1 MGEFVGVD
9 PANLR
14 ELTHRLQALHDMLA
28 KNSPIMQQKMQKWG
42 SDVSFAVLPRLIDEA
57 LNDARDMDA
66 RTSRAYELAHEKGWD
81 PLAGAPGKDMP
92 FCAVPQ
98 RAPIVRLD
106 WDATGQS
113 GYQAH
118 QDAAELSKILS
129 GTDPATVM
137 ATYGRDKGAIRT
149 LLAPLAERLRSHLND
164 KEYLGVFWQSVGP
177 LAAHLAKTLHDNG
190 SATDP
195 VLTKKDT
202 AILAAFGAALAAATR
217 LRTVSGNGKAGE
229 PLISDSVKSAL
240 KSGDPWSIGMLL
252 KYGPH
257 GTAWDTDFLTDVT
270 RLMLDARQAGK
281 IDWPSSHQQLVTDMD
296 VNHHQRAL
304 AEFDAMGAVLDR
316 AAENGVAARHVLG
329 NPTTGLVYTRML
341 VNDSWH
347 TPGYDPAAYFSK
359 YVDATSRR
367 ADPDYLPDPGKIDL
381 SSHAAAFLQA
391 AVSAD
396 RGTTLD
402 AKESAWSVV
411 NIVQSTSEFSKV
423 HPDIVLPHEI
433 RKALIFTAD
442 RYLPDFAASVNH
454 DFTSAAMQKANN
466 PSNPWTP
473 ITKASEL
480 EAFFNQALQDPKEFG
495 AFQGTMDGR
504 ISIAVAATIKDPSDE
519 NYLVEMGSLYGL
531 IERLKG
537 QRHFAAEQLADEEAA
552 RRQTALSIITGGFGA
567 LSFNK
572 ALGIG
577 TVSQVIVAL
586 ATPPAS
592 GMFDTGHALQALRDN
607 ADAFRAQVLHV
618 EVPVIQ
624 GLITAG
630 AVLPPANASWIRHGV
645 VTPDAALADWISQ
658 HADTE
663 YSRKTLTEWIR
674 DAQNAMRLQQ

>member
-14 ELTHRLQALHDMLA
+14 ELTHRLQALQETLSKHGPA
-28 KNSPIMQQKMQKWG
+28 MQQKMQKWG
-42 SDVSFAVLPRLIDEA
+42 SNVSFAVLPRLIDEA

-66 RTSRAYELAHEKGWD
+66 RTSRAYDLAAEQGWN
-81 PLAGAPGKDMP
+81 P
-92 FCAVPQ
+92 FGVKPTGGSPYRDVPPP
-98 RAPIVRLD
+98 APIVRLD
-106 WDATGQS
+106 WATTGQS
-113 GYQAH
+113 GYQA
-118 QDAAELSKILS
+118 QRDAAELSGLLAH
-129 GTDPATVM
+129 TDPATLM
-137 ATYGRDKGAIRT
+137 AMYGRDKGVIRG
-149 LLAPLAERLRSHLND
+149 LLAPLAERLRGHLND
-164 KEYLGVFWQSVGP
+164 KDYLGVFWQSVGP
-177 LAAHLAKTLHDNG
+177 LAARLAKTLHDNG
-190 SATDP
+190 SSTDP
-195 VLTKKDT
+195 LLTKEDT

-217 LRTVSGNGKAGE
+217 LRTSSGSGDSKALL
-229 PLISDSVKSAL
+229 PDSAKAAL
-240 KSGDPWSIGMLL
+240 RAGDPWSIGMLL

-257 GTAWDTDFLTDVT
+257 GTAWDTDFLTDIT
-270 RLMLDARQAGK
+270 RFMLDARKAGK
-281 IDWPSSHQQLVTDMD
+281 IDWPSSHQQLTTDMD
-296 VNHHQRAL
+296 ANHHQRAL

-316 AAENGVAARHVLG
+316 AAENGKAARHVLG
-329 NPTTGLVYTRML
+329 NPTTGLAYTRML

-359 YVDATSRR
+359 YVDATSRS
-367 ADPDYLPDPGKIDL
+367 ADPDYLPDPGKINL
-381 SSHAAAFLQA
+381 SSHTAAFLQA
-391 AVSAD
+391 AVSAG

-423 HPDIVLPHEI
+423 HPGTVLPHEI

-454 DFTSAAMQKANN
+454 DFTSAAMQKANDT
-466 PSNPWTP
+466 SNPWTP
-473 ITKASEL
+473 VTKASEL
-480 EAFFNQALQDPKEFG
+480 EAFFNQALQDPEEFG
-495 AFQGTMDGR
+495 AFKGMMDGR

-537 QRHFAAEQLADEEAA
+537 QRHFATEQLADEDAA
-552 RRQTALSIITGGFGA
+552 RRQTALSIVTGGFGA

-577 TVSQVIVAL
+577 TISQIIVAL

-592 GMFDTGHALQALRDN
+592 GMFDTGHALQALREN
-607 ADAFRAQVLHV
+607 ADAFRTQVLHV

-630 AVLPPANASWIRHGV
+630 AVRPPANASWISNGV

-658 HADTE
+658 HAETE
-663 YSRKTLTEWIR
+663 YSGKTLTEWIR
-674 DAQNAMRLQQ
+674 DAQDAMRLQQ